1 MADPAQFVEDSVEE
15 VLRLRSQDLEWR
27 EIEGEVVVLDLR
39 TSTYMAVNNTGYVLW
54 KALAA
59 GAARSQLVSELT
71 EKFNLEAETAE
82 RDVDDFVDSLRRAHI
97 LG

>member
-1 MADPAQFVEDSVEE
+1 VGDEVEE

-59 GAARSQLVSELT
+59 GAVRSQLVTELT
-71 EKFNLEAETAE
+71 ERFELARETAE
-82 RDVDDFVDSLRRAHI
+82 RDVDDFVDSLKRADI